1 MAEELIAAMN
11 KNPWLLAQFDK
22 KKVQAIAQVKR
33 RHAARLAKKAAEAE
47 GKTVEAVPA
56 AKQPKGKGKKTAVEA
71 APQEKPSDTASQQS
85 VNTRSRR
92 GRQAAAAAQQ

>member
-1 MAEELIAAMN
+1 MN

-47 GKTVEAVPA
+47 GKTVEAVP
-56 AKQPKGKGKKTAVEA
+56 KPKSKGKGKKATIEKTVEQSSETASQSNGKKAFATPVVK
-71 APQEKPSDTASQQS
+71 QPSDTASQQ
-85 VNTRSRR
+85 
-92 GRQAAAAAQQ
+92 